1 MLRMNSMLRTSKQV
15 REGATHANHMHR
27 ESPTPEPE
35 DAEPEPE
42 THLESIVEVS
52 IFDVPPE
59 QETLQESEAELARAL
74 FDELV
79 EAAREIF
86 AAAAEDSVPDGDAV
100 MDLIAR
106 TIDQLGRGEQL
117 LAETVRQRE
126 RDQSVPA
133 RSANSAILA
142 LRLGMELGYEKRRG
156 IALGLCALMHDLGMQ
171 QMPDITASSKLT
183 KEQFDTLRT
192 HPTRSRE
199 IVEKFGESFKWI
211 GRIVAQVHERFDGS
225 GYPRRLKGEQ
235 IHEFARIL
243 GLADTY
249 EAMAHPRVDRKA
261 RVVYQALREI
271 VDIDN
276 TLFDRRF
283 VKALL
288 DIVSIFPLGSLV
300 KLNNGEIGRVIST
313 SKMHPTRPILEILVD
328 ARGKRLEEAGE
339 YRLEE
344 EPMLYIVDPSVEES
358 VVHARK

>member
-1 MLRMNSMLRTSKQV
+1 MLRTSKQV
-15 REGATHANHMHR
+15 RGNAAPSNHMHH
-27 ESPTPEPE
+27 ESPAPTPQ

-42 THLESIVEVS
+42 THLESIETS
-52 IFDVPPE
+52 IFDVAAE
-59 QETLQESEAELARAL
+59 QETLEDSEADLARAL
-74 FDELV
+74 FNELI
-79 EAAREIF
+79 EGAHDIF
-86 AAAAEDSVPDGDAV
+86 AAAAADSVPDGDAI

-117 LAETVRQRE
+117 LSETVRQRE

-142 LRLGMELGYEKRRG
+142 LRLGMELGYEKRRCV
-156 IALGLCALMHDLGMQ
+156 ALGLCALMHDVGMQ
-171 QMPDITASSKLT
+171 KMPPEITASSTLT
-183 KEQFDTLRT
+183 NDQFETLRT

-199 IVEKFGESFKWI
+199 IVENFGESFKWI
-211 GRIVAQVHERFDGS
+211 GRIVVQVHERFDGS

-249 EAMAHPRVDRKA
+249 EAMAHPRADRKA
-261 RVVYQALREI
+261 RVIYQALKEI
-271 VDIDN
+271 VDVEN
-276 TLFDRRF
+276 ALFDRRF

-300 KLNNGEIGRVIST
+300 KLNSGEIGRVVST
-313 SKMHPTRPILEILVD
+313 SKLHPTRPILEILVD
-328 ARGKRLEEAGE
+328 PRGKRLEESRE

-344 EPMLYIVDPSVEES
+344 EPMLYIVDPGVEES
-358 VVHARK
+358 VVD

>member
-1 MLRMNSMLRTSKQV
+1 MLRTSKQV
-15 REGATHANHMHR
+15 RGNATLSNPSHLTL
-27 ESPTPEPE
+27 ESPAPATE

-42 THLESIVEVS
+42 AHLEVIVETS

-59 QETLQESEAELARAL
+59 TENLEDSEADLAQAL
-74 FDELV
+74 FDELT
-79 EAAREIF
+79 EAAHDIF
-86 AAAAEDSVPDGDAV
+86 TAAATDSVPDGDAV

-106 TIDQLGRGEQL
+106 TVDHLGRGEQL
-117 LAETVRQRE
+117 LSETVRQRK

-142 LRLGMELGYEKRRG
+142 LRLGMELGYEKRRCV
-156 IALGLCALMHDLGMQ
+156 ALGLCALMHDVGMQ
-171 QMPDITASSKLT
+171 KMPPEITASSTLT
-183 KEQFDTLRT
+183 NDQVETLRT

-199 IVEKFGESFKWI
+199 IVENFGESFKWI

-249 EAMAHPRVDRKA
+249 EAMAHPRADRKA
-261 RVVYQALREI
+261 RVIYQALKEI

-276 TLFDRRF
+276 ALFDRRF

-300 KLNNGEIGRVIST
+300 KLNSGEIGRVVST
-313 SKMHPTRPILEILVD
+313 SKLHPTRPILEILVD
-328 ARGKRLEEAGE
+328 PRGKRLEESHE

-344 EPMLYIVDPSVEES
+344 EPMLYIVDPGVEES
-358 VVHARK
+358 VLHETN